1 MPHHDN
7 HHHDHPGRKHP
18 LGHHHRHPHLP
29 GLNSLFVEALG
40 EMNGHGNIEELI
52 TTYAPHLNKVWVE
65 LQGENLNSESATL
78 ALLQIA
84 EAQHM
89 LQRRAE
95 LIRACALG
103 RAVVVLPLPPHV
115 TDLVFPV
122 VTEPFILTAERH
134 LPPHLSYVGATPIEF
149 VLPNDIDQ
157 TFNEITA
164 VVFEGLWDAGR
175 LLTRRSVA
183 GFLQTMARGHQQV
196 DHYVHLLPHYPHD
209 ADLIPILQH
218 ATINFV

>member
-1 MPHHDN
+1 MPHYHNDHN
-7 HHHDHPGRKHP
+7 DHPGRKHAP
-18 LGHHHRHPHLP
+18 GRHHHHLHLP

-52 TTYAPHLNKVWVE
+52 AAYAPHLTKVWVE
-65 LQGENLNSESATL
+65 IQKENLNSESATL
-78 ALLQIA
+78 ALLQLA

-95 LIRACALG
+95 LIRACAAG
-103 RAVVVLPLPPHV
+103 HAVVVLPLPPHV
-115 TDLVFPV
+115 TDIVLPL
-122 VTEPFILTAERH
+122 VTEPFVLTAERH
-134 LPPHLSYVGATPIEF
+134 LPHHLSYVGATPIEF

-164 VVFEGLWDAGR
+164 VVFEGVWDAGQ
-175 LLTRRSVA
+175 LLTRRGVA
-183 GFLQTMARGHQQV
+183 SFLQTVARGHQQV
-196 DHYVHLLPHYPHD
+196 EHYVHLLPHHPHD
-209 ADLIPILQH
+209 ADLVPTRQH